1 VFTEGIADYVRFKL
15 TFDNEGTGS
24 LPEYS
29 AKQYY
34 KNIYRITAH
43 FLPWNNN
50 HDDGFVVILDK
61 IRRKATYK
69 VNIRKEK
76 TGESLY
82 NYRKCIGKTFK
93 FKL

>member
-1 VFTEGIADYVRFKL
+1 MFTEGIADYVRFKL
-15 TFDNEGTGS
+15 TFANEGTGS

-43 FLPWNNN
+43 FLAWNN
-50 HDDGFVVILDK
+50 GFVVILDK

-82 NYRKCIGKTFK
+82 NYRKCIGKTLK